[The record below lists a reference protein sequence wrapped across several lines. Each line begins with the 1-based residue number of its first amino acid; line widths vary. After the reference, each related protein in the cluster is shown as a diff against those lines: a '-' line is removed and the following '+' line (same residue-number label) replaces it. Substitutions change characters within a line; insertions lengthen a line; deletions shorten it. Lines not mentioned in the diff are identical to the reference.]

1 MAIKYE
7 QIITGMVVCRELDI
21 TIIKLYGSWNVQK
34 NGSYVQ
40 GFDRLKDAKAFVA
53 EKVAA

>member
-7 QIITGMVVCRELDI
+7 QIIPGMVVCRELDI

-34 NGSYVQ
+34 SGNYVQ
-40 GFDRLKDAKAFVA
+40 GFDRLKDAKAFLSKEVSA
-53 EKVAA
+53 

>member
-34 NGSYVQ
+34 SGNYVQ